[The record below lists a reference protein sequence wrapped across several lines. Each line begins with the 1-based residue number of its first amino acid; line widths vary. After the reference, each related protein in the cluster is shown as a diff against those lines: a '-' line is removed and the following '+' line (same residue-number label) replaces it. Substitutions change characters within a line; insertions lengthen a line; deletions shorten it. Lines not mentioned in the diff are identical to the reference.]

1 MKNIFRYVVLLPLS
15 LSILVFFACRSNGKT
30 TGGITKKEFVV
41 KFYADKAQG
50 SLEAKEGEKTL
61 KSGDKVKEGALITF
75 EAKPNENYEVNSW
88 TGGVK
93 IVDNTEKKKA
103 SIVVASDINVTVS
116 FKKKQSKS
124 KEEVMLNFNVE
135 GENGTLKAFVNDV
148 EKQTGNKIAKGS
160 LVKFV
165 AKANKDYEVNEWTGG
180 VTKDTQDK
188 SKASMVADSDI
199 NVTVSFKETQPK
211 SKEEV
216 MLNFNVEGENGTL
229 KAFVNDVE
237 KQTGNKIAKGSLV
250 KFVAKA
256 NKDYEV
262 NEWTGGVTKDT
273 QDKSKASI
281 VADSDVNVTVSFKE
295 KQSKSKE
302 VDITKVVIGNKEWDA
317 STKTIT
323 MPKDSTS
330 FGKENV
336 KVWGKATGSSDV
348 EEELDVDN
356 VLPEP
361 IVPTEEG
368 IEVTIT
374 TKATIKFQVGSV
386 KVIVKKLGEK
396 NLGEK
401 KDVILTK
408 ITIKGQ
414 QANMLSNVV
423 IFNPD
428 KYGNTLKFTKADVKV
443 EGRAFGETTSTPL
456 EVESIHLFD
465 ETNPAEEVEVKRL
478 GTIFTIKTK
487 STEKY
492 NECSHSASAA
502 LRIEDLILEY
512 INFEYRFGQ
521 YCKSEVKDG
530 ILVVTVNN
538 KYKDNEY
545 TESNVKF
552 QFKDAMPAFVQI
564 KEVVPKK
571 MKPSNEGF
579 GQKCVARINI
589 YYTNLEIPFYL
600 RYKE

>member
-1 MKNIFRYVVLLPLS
+1 MKNIFRYVVLLLLS
-15 LSILVFFACRSNGKT
+15 LSTLGFFACRSNGKT

-116 FKKKQSKS
+116 FKEKQSKS
-124 KEEVMLNFNVE
+124 KEEVMLNFNVK

-180 VTKDTQDK
+180 VTKDTQD
-188 SKASMVADSDI
+188 
-199 NVTVSFKETQPK
+199 
-211 SKEEV
+211 
-216 MLNFNVEGENGTL
+216 
-229 KAFVNDVE
+229 
-237 KQTGNKIAKGSLV
+237 
-250 KFVAKA
+250 
-256 NKDYEV
+256 
-262 NEWTGGVTKDT
+262 
-273 QDKSKASI
+273 KASI

-356 VLPEP
+356 VLPDP

-374 TKATIKFQVGSV
+374 TRATTKFQAGSV

-538 KYKDNEY
+538 EYKDNEY